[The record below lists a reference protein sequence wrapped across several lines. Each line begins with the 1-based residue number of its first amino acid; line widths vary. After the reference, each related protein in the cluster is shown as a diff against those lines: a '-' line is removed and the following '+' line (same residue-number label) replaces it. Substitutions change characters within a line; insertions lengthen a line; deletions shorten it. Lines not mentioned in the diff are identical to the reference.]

1 MTQYDL
7 PARPVHWADRVLGV
21 LLGILLLSGLFGGFY
36 LYRTTRAF
44 VAESRLPIFP
54 AASSAPAVLPT
65 AASLPPPSA
74 EGEESASAS
83 PDPAPAATSL
93 PAAPGSSQPQVTA
106 ATQRLTVLVMGI
118 DRREGEEGPWRTD
131 SMILISVDPA
141 TQSVAMLSMPR
152 DLFITMPDYGEG
164 EYLDRINLAYFRGDA
179 EKYPGGGP
187 ALAKQTI
194 RRNFGVKVDRYL
206 VMDFDGFRRV
216 IDEIGGVEIDVPEL
230 LIDDQYPTEDYGT
243 MVVRFEPGAQ
253 IMDGERALI
262 YSRTRKSTSDFA
274 RAERQQEVIL
284 AVRNRVLSLDI
295 IPSLTPARVGRLIA
309 TLDDSIETDLTLE
322 EFLALVQVAQDIKTR
337 NIRRA
342 VVDSTMVLDYT
353 TSAGAQVLLPKW
365 DEVLPLVE
373 ETFDIELLAIA
384 PTPVPPPTPLPSER
398 AGRNGGNQGGDVD
411 DGEGTGGDGDDPV
424 AVTTPIPEEV
434 PQPALPVS
442 GSIQVLNGTARGGLE
457 ETIARDLRQGG
468 YNVVGSGMASSTDYG
483 RTLILLYNEGA
494 RAIAEA
500 LQSRYQLAPGSIRL
514 GDPNQSGPDIVI
526 ILGGDIAATAGGG
539 R

>member
-7 PARPVHWADRVLGV
+7 PPPHAIPWVDRVLGV
-21 LLGILLLSGLFGGFY
+21 MLCVFLLLGLAGGAY

-44 VAESRLPIFP
+44 VSESRLPIFP
-54 AASSAPAVLPT
+54 AAGSAPAVLPT
-65 AASLPPPSA
+65 AAPLPPSSTG
-74 EGEESASAS
+74 GEESASAS
-83 PDPAPAATSL
+83 PDPQSAAT
-93 PAAPGSSQPQVTA
+93 PMPQAPGAGQPQVAT

-179 EKYPGGGP
+179 EEYPGGGA

-194 RRNFGVKVDRYL
+194 RRNFGIKVDRYL

-243 MVVRFEPGAQ
+243 MVVRFEPGPQ

-284 AVRNRVLSLDI
+284 AVRDRVLSLDI
-295 IPSLTPARVGRLIA
+295 IPSLTPTRVGRLIA
-309 TLDDSIETDLTLE
+309 TLDDSIETDMTLE
-322 EFLALVQVAQDIKTR
+322 EFLSLVQVAQDIKTR

-365 DEVLPLVE
+365 DEVLPMVE
-373 ETFDIELLAIA
+373 ETFDMELLPIA
-384 PTPVPPPTPLPSER
+384 ATPVPPPTPFPSER
-398 AGRNGGNQGGDVD
+398 AGR
-411 DGEGTGGDGDDPV
+411 DGDNRNGNNGVGVEETEGEED
-424 AVTTPIPEEV
+424 VTGAATPIPEEET
-434 PQPALPVS
+434 QPSAPVS
-442 GSIQVLNGTARGGLE
+442 GSIQVLNGTTRGGLE

-494 RAIAEA
+494 RAIAQA

-514 GDPNQSGPDIVI
+514 GDPNQGGPDIVI
-526 ILGGDIAATAGGG
+526 ILGNDIPATAGGQ
-539 R
+539 